1 MKIGEEAENFDQL
14 NNYYV
19 WASLAQWNLTQYYV
33 YRRCTNIRYEF
44 SSGWSDTK
52 SNGNFIIVCLMPTST
67 HACAFARRQTRPGE
81 IAGYQFFFLSSI
93 SRFFAFHWQR
103 YNNFC
108 IALALALVNTTIL
121 QWMEATEE
129 WEKTLTRFCV
139 EIMRICYI

>member
-1 MKIGEEAENFDQL
+1 MSERRWHNEILHNITYIDDVQILDMNFPPDDRIPNRMEISSL
-14 NNYYV
+14 SV
-19 WASLAQWNLTQYYV
+19 WCQHPRMLAHFHAD
-33 YRRCTNIRYEF
+33 RRDRA
-44 SSGWSDTK
+44 K
-52 SNGNFIIVCLMPTST
+52 LPATS
-67 HACAFARRQTRPGE
+67 
-81 IAGYQFFFLSSI
+81 FFLSSI